1 MPVRVE
7 QMTSEV
13 AATAGALP
21 LTEAQIEKLVQII
34 LRRLAGQERN
44 DRYGR
49 APPAQRPR
57 RPPGAP
63 PERRRPLLRQDHLQN
78 TGQRRH

>member
-13 AATAGALP
+13 AATAGAGDLP

-34 LRRLAGQERN
+34 LRRLAEQERN

-49 APPAQRPR
+49 ESAALR
-57 RPPGAP
+57 RRVAPGAP
-63 PERRRPLLRQDHLQN
+63 IER
-78 TGQRRH
+78 

>member
-13 AATAGALP
+13 AATAGTGDLP

-34 LRRLAGQERN
+34 LRRLSEQERN
-44 DRYGR
+44 DRHSR
-49 APPAQRPR
+49 DSTALR
-57 RPPGAP
+57 RRVAPGAP
-63 PERRRPLLRQDHLQN
+63 IER
-78 TGQRRH
+78 

>member
-13 AATAGALP
+13 AATAGDLP

-34 LRRLAGQERN
+34 LRRLAEQERN

-49 APPAQRPR
+49 ESAALR
-57 RPPGAP
+57 RRVAPGAP
-63 PERRRPLLRQDHLQN
+63 IER
-78 TGQRRH
+78 

>member
-13 AATAGALP
+13 AATAGDLP

-34 LRRLAGQERN
+34 LRRLAEQERN

-49 APPAQRPR
+49 ESTALR
-57 RPPGAP
+57 RRVAPGAP
-63 PERRRPLLRQDHLQN
+63 IER
-78 TGQRRH
+78 

>member
-13 AATAGALP
+13 AATAGAGDLP

-34 LRRLAGQERN
+34 LRRLAEQERN

-49 APPAQRPR
+49 ESTALR
-57 RPPGAP
+57 RRVAPGAP
-63 PERRRPLLRQDHLQN
+63 IES
-78 TGQRRH
+78 